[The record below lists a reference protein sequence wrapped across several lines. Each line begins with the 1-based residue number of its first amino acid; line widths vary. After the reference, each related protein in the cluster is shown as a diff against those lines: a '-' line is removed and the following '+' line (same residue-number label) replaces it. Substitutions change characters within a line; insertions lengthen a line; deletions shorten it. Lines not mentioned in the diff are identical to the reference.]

1 MWKYKSKAQKTSLRV
16 NNAIQGEPIEQKV
29 RRITQNKEP
38 ITDGAPIIF
47 TERKEGINPAYDIR
61 TDKWEIAVD
70 AMDAVSR
77 ENLRKREERLNPK
90 TKDGDEATG
99 KAAAEGMKKEGGT
112 QSIQGTGE

>member
-1 MWKYKSKAQKTSLRV
+1 MYKQSKASNTSLRV
-16 NNAIQGEPIEQKV
+16 NNAITGETIEKKV

-47 TERKEGINPAYDIR
+47 TERKEGVNPAYDIR

-77 ENLRKREERLNPK
+77 NNLRKREERLNPK
-90 TKDGDEATG
+90 TKEGDKETG
-99 KAAAEGMKKEGGT
+99 KEAIVGMKKEVGT